1 VDERLEP
8 LASRA
13 RIELCDTAEL
23 HHRASV
29 IIEGC
34 PRADAS
40 YRSSEGASTA
50 PSETSPRRRRSGGR
64 AAARSGT
71 PWRFA
76 VSQGAGRA
84 NGDIDPTGGDD
95 PVMSGAPGFPLSV
108 VGHPL
113 PKVDAWSKV
122 TGETRY
128 ADDLVFPRMAHAKI
142 LR

>member
-50 PSETSPRRRRSGGR
+50 PSETSPRRRRSGGK

-84 NGDIDPTGGDD
+84 EGRVFRHAPIARLDPRDRLGTTPRSACGS
-95 PVMSGAPGFPLSV
+95 PGAGL
-108 VGHPL
+108 PL
-113 PKVDAWSKV
+113 P
-122 TGETRY
+122 
-128 ADDLVFPRMAHAKI
+128 
-142 LR
+142 